1 MNLLNLANIKKS
13 FYGVEVLHSVDFSLK
28 AGTVHALM
36 GENGAGKS
44 TLMKIIAGV
53 HKPDGGTISI
63 DGKQVEINSPSEAR
77 SLGIA
82 MIHQELTPVNEMTVA
97 ENVFLGREPVRMGLI
112 DYKQLY
118 KQTSELLEKL
128 NISIDPKVKMKNL
141 RVADQQ
147 MIEIAKAISQN
158 ARIVIMDEPTSS
170 ITDREVEI
178 LFKLIADLKS
188 KGTAII
194 YISHKI
200 DEILRISDEISI
212 LRDGSNVGTWKAG
225 EIDIDTIIR
234 NMVGRD
240 LTAQFPKVKVPIGE
254 KILEVKNLTLKG
266 QYEDISFDLHKG
278 EILGFVGLVGSGRTE
293 LMNSIFGLTHPE
305 SGQILLE
312 GKEVKFKGPKDAIKS
327 KLAYVTEDRKQ
338 EGLVLPMS
346 VHHNVT
352 LSFLKNFIRHGI
364 IQSRKEASIVKEQ
377 VKALNIKVANVS
389 QTINSLSG
397 GNQQKVVLAKWM
409 ITAPKIIIF
418 DEPTRGIDVG
428 AKVEIYK
435 IMCEYVAQ
443 GNAIILVSSEMPEA
457 MGMSDRIIVLS
468 NHQYS
473 GELKREEFSE
483 EAIAQLQF
491 KHMVKSL
498 KN

>member
-1 MNLLNLANIKKS
+1 MNLLDMVNIQKS
-13 FYGVEVLHSVDFSLK
+13 FYGVEVLHSVNFSLK
-28 AGTVHALM
+28 PGTVHALM

-53 HKPDGGTISI
+53 HKAERGIINIEGNP
-63 DGKQVEINSPSEAR
+63 VEINSPSEAR
-77 SLGIA
+77 ELGIA
-82 MIHQELTPVNEMTVA
+82 MIHQELTSIYEMSVA

-118 KQTSELLEKL
+118 NQTSEFLKRL
-128 NISIDPKVKMKNL
+128 NISVNPKAKMKSL

-147 MIEIAKAISQN
+147 MIEIAKAISQK

-178 LFKLIADLKS
+178 LFKMIEDLKS
-188 KGTAII
+188 DGTAII
-194 YISHKI
+194 YISHKL
-200 DEILRISDEISI
+200 DEILRVADEISI
-212 LRDGSNVGTWKAG
+212 LRDGDNVGTWQSG
-225 EIDIDTIIR
+225 EVDIDTLIR
-234 NMVGRD
+234 NMVGRE
-240 LTAQFPKVKVPIGE
+240 LTAQYPKVEVPIGE
-254 KILEVKNLTLKG
+254 KILEAKNLTLED
-266 QYEDISFDLHKG
+266 QYENISFELHKG

-293 LMNSIFGLTHPE
+293 LMNSIFGITHPD
-305 SGQILLE
+305 SGSILLNGE
-312 GKEVKFKGPKDAIKS
+312 KVNFKGPQDAIKNG
-327 KLAYVTEDRKQ
+327 LAYVTEDRKQ
-338 EGLVLPMS
+338 EGLILPMS
-346 VHHNVT
+346 VHHNIT
-352 LSFLKNFIRHGI
+352 LSFLKNFIQNGI
-364 IQSRKEASIVKEQ
+364 LQSRKEDSVVEDQ
-377 VKALNIKVANVS
+377 VRALNIKVANVA

-409 ITAPKIIIF
+409 ITAPNIIIF

-443 GNAIILVSSEMPEA
+443 GNAIIMVSSEMPEA

-468 NHQYS
+468 NHQYG
-473 GELKREEFSE
+473 GELKRSEFSE

-491 KHMVKSL
+491 KHMVKSI
-498 KN
+498 K

>member
-1 MNLLNLANIKKS
+1 MSLLKLNNIKKS
-13 FYGVEVLHSVDFSLK
+13 FYGVEVLHSVDLSLK

-53 HKPDGGTISI
+53 HMPDSGTITI
-63 DGKQVEINSPSEAR
+63 DGNQVEIGSPSEAR
-77 SLGIA
+77 DLGIA
-82 MIHQELTPVNEMTVA
+82 MIHQELTPVDEMTVA

-112 DYKQLY
+112 DHRKLY
-118 KQTSELLEKL
+118 KQTKELLEKL
-128 NISIDPKVKMKNL
+128 NISIDPKDKMKNL

-188 KGTAII
+188 KGTGII

-212 LRDGSNVGTWKAG
+212 LRDGYNVGTWQAG
-225 EIDIDTIIR
+225 DIDVDTIIR
-234 NMVGRD
+234 NMVGRE
-240 LTAQFPKVKVPIGE
+240 LTAQYPKVTVPIGD
-254 KILEVKNLTLKG
+254 KVLEVRNLTLKD
-266 QYEDISFDLHKG
+266 QYEDISFDLHRG

-293 LMNSIFGLTHPE
+293 LMNSIFGLTHPD
-305 SGQILLE
+305 SGKILLN
-312 GKEVKFKGPKDAIKS
+312 GKEVKFRGPKDAIRS
-327 KLAYVTEDRKQ
+327 GLAYVTEDRKQ

-352 LSFLKNFIRHGI
+352 LPFLKNLVRRGL
-364 IQSRKEASIVKEQ
+364 IQSRKEISVVKEQ
-377 VKALNIKVANVS
+377 VKALNIKTANVS

-409 ITAPKIIIF
+409 ITAPGIIIF

-443 GNAIILVSSEMPEA
+443 GNAIIMVSSEMPEA

-468 NHQYS
+468 NHKYS

-491 KHMVKSL
+491 KHMVKTL
-498 KN
+498 N